1 VERSGLAD
9 RFLIDSCG
17 TGGGN
22 GDWYRAGGW
31 SYHEGDESDP
41 RMTAAAAKRGISLTS
56 RSRPLKPADLAAFD
70 CVVGMDGK
78 NIAAIRLAADHW
90 RAGPQGQGIVPADY
104 TTKLSLM
111 TDYCTKHKA
120 ALVPDPYFGGPA
132 GFEQVLDLLEDA
144 SQGLL
149 AKLRAERGLH

>member
-1 VERSGLAD
+1 MERSGLSD

-31 SYHEGDESDP
+31 SYHQGDASDP
-41 RMTAAAAKRGISLTS
+41 RMTAAAAKRGIALTS
-56 RSRPLKPADLAAFD
+56 KSRPLTPPDLAAFD
-70 CVVGMDGK
+70 LVVGMDAK

-90 RAGPQGQGIVPADY
+90 RAGPQGQGIVPPDY
-104 TTKLSLM
+104 TARLSLM
-111 TDYCTKHKA
+111 TDYCTKFKA
-120 ALVPDPYFGGPA
+120 AYVPDPYYGGSE
-132 GFEQVLDLLEDA
+132 GFETVLDLLEDA

-149 AKLRAERGLH
+149 SRLRAERGLP